1 MSDNDITRRTY
12 LKIAGLLTAGFILP
26 GCKNSNNSNPG
37 IANPVDPP
45 EKKDPVIEVIDL
57 LNSNEVIVLQQ
68 SDPDYESKRQGFNLR
83 VQKKPRYIALCK
95 STKGVAEAIQF
106 ARQEKLSVA
115 VKSGGHSFE
124 GFSSNNDGL
133 VVDLSLF
140 KSVKWLDN
148 DRVSIQPG
156 VTLSEV
162 YDNILPKKRIIPM
175 GSCGGVGVGGLTLG
189 GGYGLF
195 SRKYGLTC
203 DHLESFT
210 MVDGKGNIIQSAD
223 DKELAWACRGGG
235 NGNFGVVTEMTFRT
249 HKAPDW
255 FIRHRFK
262 AYNLTTD
269 RAKQLLETWF
279 TYAGRLPGSCFAAF
293 VLNHKTLT
301 LLITDFEEQSPE
313 LTDMIN
319 QFTALCDKYIPDTK
333 KDLAPSLK
341 KYYGI
346 QHSIYFKN
354 ACAGLYRDFNDIATS
369 IDQVIA
375 VVGNNKGLI
384 YQVNT
389 LGGAI
394 NTDSFKKDSCFP
406 HRGLPFMGELQAY
419 YDKPAQGTKLIQRF
433 QEIQG
438 LLKAGG
444 VKAHYRNY
452 PDLDFTD
459 WELAYFAE
467 NYPRLQAIKRKYDP
481 DNIIQHQQ
489 SVRLIDNG

>member
-1 MSDNDITRRTY
+1 MSEVKINRRTY
-12 LKIAGLLTAGFILP
+12 LKIAGILAAGFVLP
-26 GCKNSNNSNPG
+26 GCKNSTTSDPINSKPK
-37 IANPVDPP
+37 DLPP
-45 EKKDPVIEVIDL
+45 KPTVHEIIDI
-57 LNSNEVIVLQQ
+57 LNSREVIVFQQ
-68 SDPDYESKRQGFNLR
+68 SDADYESKRVGFNLR
-83 VQKKPRYIALCK
+83 VQKKPKYIALCK
-95 STKGVAEAIQF
+95 STKGVSEAIKF
-106 ARQEKLSVA
+106 AQQEKLAVA

-124 GFSSNNDGL
+124 GFSSNNGGL

-140 KSVKWLDN
+140 KKVKWLEN
-148 DRVSIQPG
+148 NRVSIQPG

-162 YDNILPKKRIIPM
+162 YDQILPKKRIIPM

-203 DHLESFT
+203 DHLEAFT
-210 MVDGKGNIIQSAD
+210 MVDGLGNIVHSSS

-235 NGNFGVVTEMTFRT
+235 NGNFGVVTDMTFRT
-249 HKAPDW
+249 HEAPDW

-262 AYNLTTD
+262 AYNLTAE
-269 RAKQLLETWF
+269 RARLLLDNWF
-279 TYAGRLPGSCFAAF
+279 TYAGQLPGSCFAAF

-313 LTDMIN
+313 LTAMID
-319 QFTALCDKYIPDTK
+319 QFKGLCDKYIPDTK

-346 QHSIYFKN
+346 EHSIYFKN
-354 ACAGLYRDFNDIATS
+354 ACAGLYSDFNDLASS

-375 VVGNNKGLI
+375 VVGNTKGLI
-384 YQVNT
+384 FQVNT

-394 NTDSFKKDSCFP
+394 NTDAFKVGSSYP
-406 HRGLPFMGELQAY
+406 HRALPFMGELQAY
-419 YDKPAQGTKLIQRF
+419 YDKPEQEARLVNRF

-438 LLKAGG
+438 LIKTGG

-452 PDLDFTD
+452 PDLDFKD
-459 WELAYFAE
+459 WESAYYAG
-467 NYPRLQAIKRKYDP
+467 NYTRLQAVKRKYDP
-481 DNIIQHQQ
+481 NNLIRHEQ
-489 SVRLIDNG
+489 SVRING